1 MISTLSGLV
10 FIISVVA
17 FIIFLIWGFA
27 KNQHINQKT
36 WLWLLLAAV
45 AIIVYVAT
53 YVERYDCAI
62 FSFEGRNFCARYCR
76 IGIIQQDTNP
86 HKGTKCPTDCW
97 WCHCPRPLHGLDW
110 RYCFN
115 RWWFTISSR
124 IKEVPQLKKPF
135 WAYI

>member
-36 WLWLLLAAV
+36 WLCLLLAAV

-53 YVERYDCAI
+53 AKTSETANNAQNVHQTA
-62 FSFEGRNFCARYCR
+62 
-76 IGIIQQDTNP
+76 
-86 HKGTKCPTDCW
+86 K
-97 WCHCPRPLHGLDW
+97 
-110 RYCFN
+110 
-115 RWWFTISSR
+115 SSTANALR
-124 IKEVPQLKKPF
+124 G
-135 WAYI
+135 